1 MTQTK
6 FSKLRALKAGLSLAC
21 FLFAA
26 TAWSQVAPG
35 SADASYSIGY
45 THVGAGP
52 NNDFA
57 PQGGNSITTGGNFGY
72 NVNEHIEAGGEFNFF
87 NDPQPEF
94 SPATASIH
102 ILNYGGLARFNLA
115 PQSKIVPYGVFAFG
129 GSHATAS
136 ASLGGQS
143 GSVSENGFYVGFGG
157 GASIY
162 LGSNW
167 GVRAE
172 LRDNYNHFSAPGGGG
187 TDSTNVFAM
196 TGGVFY
202 QFGGHSGKKK
212 Y

>member
-1 MTQTK
+1 MTQTA
-6 FSKLRALKAGLSLAC
+6 FSKLKALKIGLSLAC
-21 FLFAA
+21 FLVAA

-35 SADASYSIGY
+35 SAEVSYDIGY
-45 THVGAGP
+45 NHVGAGP

-57 PQGGNSITTGGNFGY
+57 PQGGNSFTTGFNGGY
-72 NVNEHIEAGGEFNFF
+72 NLNQYIEVGGEFNFF
-87 NDPQPEF
+87 QDPQPEF
-94 SPATASIH
+94 SPASASIH

-143 GSVSENGFYVGFGG
+143 GSESENGFYVGFGG

-162 LGSNW
+162 LSPNW

-172 LRDNYNHFSAPGGGG
+172 LRDNYNHFSFQGS
-187 TDSTNVFAM
+187 TDSTNILAM
-196 TGGVFY
+196 TGGIFY